1 MKGNLFRDVIAIC
14 LVIILMTFLGGGAL
28 ADDGVSTNKFNVAIV
43 LDSSGSM
50 AGTDPNGYR
59 FEAISQFVN
68 LLTEKGNNVC
78 AVVFSGDIAASQSV
92 QSMNNQASKNETIDL
107 VRFVKPEGWTNIGK
121 ALELAVD
128 MLEDGDP
135 DLPSVILFLSDGN
148 TELSSGDATN
158 ISLEQKA
165 NAIQECREKGVAIY
179 SVCLNANHTAD
190 VSEMKQMADATAGIF
205 EEVNTADDLPRVFN
219 TFYSVIYGT
228 SSITLVD
235 DAFPTDGVL
244 ETKFEVPGI
253 GVEEVNIIVYGNAIS
268 ETLIRPDGNTS
279 DASFVDSETFLLIK
293 ETDVVPGIWTLR
305 TEGIPGDCIQVN
317 MVYNTNLSV
326 DVTASTN
333 EDYINPAD
341 PITVSARL
349 CADSVVANRA
359 EQYTGYDAELIV
371 SNAYQDELEAYP
383 MSVNGDH
390 FEITRNFDEGVY
402 FYYVRVTGNYL
413 EKNSETF
420 GPITFTASEPSEKEK
435 NNTPPYPV
443 QDPAEYTVNIWPF
456 FGAKLD
462 IDMTTLAV
470 DDQDSALRYK
480 LESSAFIE
488 GQDYTIDGDVIKM
501 THYSLKKGGFTVSAM
516 DSMGLS
522 CEIEVVVTTH
532 NIGLIA
538 LIAIGIV
545 ALVVLA
551 VAGVVAYKNWIAPFM
566 GEITVENVPE
576 RETDT
581 KQKSRGQLKLGAF
594 MVGATGFGRD
604 CYFQASGKNYVTFVS
619 KKPVY
624 TAYEGPVKRV
634 KIMSSSDTEIY
645 PSIEARDHTG
655 DSEAQIVV
663 RFASLLD
670 NLF

>member
-1 MKGNLFRDVIAIC
+1 MKKNLFRDVVATC
-14 LVIILMTFLGGGAL
+14 LVIIMMMTLGGFAL
-28 ADDGVSTNKFNVAIV
+28 ADGYASTNKFNVAIV
-43 LDSSGSM
+43 LDASGSM
-50 AGTDPNGYR
+50 ASTDPNGYR

-68 LLTEKGNNVC
+68 LLTETGNNVG
-78 AVVFSGDIAASQSV
+78 AVIFSGDIAASQNV
-92 QSMNNQASKNETIDL
+92 LPMNNQSSKNGTIDL
-107 VRFVKPEGWTNIGK
+107 VRSVPPEGWTNIGE

-135 DLPSVILFLSDGN
+135 NLPSVILFLSDGN
-148 TELSSGDATN
+148 TELATDDATN

-165 NAIQECREKGVAIY
+165 NAIQECREKGISIY
-179 SVCLNANHTAD
+179 SVCLNANYAAD
-190 VSEMKQMADATAGIF
+190 VSEMKQMSDATAGIF

-219 TFYSVIYGT
+219 TFYSMIYGT

-235 DAFPTDGVL
+235 DVFPSDGVL
-244 ETKFEVPGI
+244 ETKFVVPGI

-268 ETLIRPDGNTS
+268 ETLIRPDGNVS
-279 DASFVDSETFLLIK
+279 DASIVDSETFSLIK
-293 ETDVVPGIWTLR
+293 EVDVVPGLWTLR
-305 TEGIPGDCIQVN
+305 TEGIPGDRIQVN

-326 DVTASTN
+326 DVNASTN
-333 EDYINPAD
+333 EEYINPAD
-341 PITVSARL
+341 PITISARL
-349 CADSVVANRA
+349 RAGSIVANRA
-359 EQYTGYDAELIV
+359 EQYTGYNAELVV
-371 SNAYQDELEAYP
+371 SDAYQDNLETYP

-413 EKNSETF
+413 EKGSDIF
-420 GPITFTASEPSEKEK
+420 GPITFTTSEPSEEEK

-443 QDPAEYTVNIWPF
+443 ENPAEYTVNIWPF
-456 FGAKLD
+456 FGANLD
-462 IDMTTLAV
+462 IDMTTLAK
-470 DDQDSALRYK
+470 DDQDSTLRYK
-480 LESSAFIE
+480 LESSAFID
-488 GQDYTIDGDVIKM
+488 GKDYTVDGNTIRM

-522 CEIEVVVTTH
+522 CEIEVIVTTH

-538 LIAIGIV
+538 LIAIGIAALIV
-545 ALVVLA
+545 LVV
-551 VAGVVAYKNWIAPFM
+551 AGIIAYKNFVAPFM

-581 KQKSRGQLKLGAF
+581 KQKSRGRLRLGAF
-594 MVGATGFGRD
+594 MVGMTGFGQD

-619 KKPVY
+619 RKPVY
-624 TAYEGPVKRV
+624 TAYEGPVKKV

-645 PSIEARDHTG
+645 PSVEARDHTG
-655 DSEAQIVV
+655 DSEAEIIV

>member
-1 MKGNLFRDVIAIC
+1 MKKGLFRGAIVTC
-14 LVIILMTFLGGGAL
+14 LVIILALSLGGLVL
-28 ADDGVSTNKFNVAIV
+28 AEENVSTNKFNVAIV
-43 LDSSGSM
+43 LDASGSM
-50 AGTDPNGYR
+50 ASTDPNGYR

-68 LLTEKGNNVC
+68 LLTETGNNVG
-78 AVVFSGDIAASQSV
+78 AVIFSGDIAASQTV
-92 QSMNNQASKNETIDL
+92 LPMNNQISKDETVDL
-107 VRFVKPEGWTNIGK
+107 VRSVPPEGWTNIGE

-135 DLPSVILFLSDGN
+135 NLPSVILFLSDGN
-148 TELSSGDATN
+148 TELATDDATN

-165 NAIQECREKGVAIY
+165 DAIQECREKGIAIY
-179 SVCLNANHTAD
+179 SVCLNANYAAD
-190 VSEMKQMADATAGIF
+190 ISEMKQMSDATAGIF

-219 TFYSVIYGT
+219 TFYSMIYGT

-235 DAFPTDGVL
+235 DVFPSDGIL

-253 GVEEVNIIVYGNAIS
+253 GVEEVNIIIYGNAIS
-268 ETLIRPDGNTS
+268 KTLIRPDGNIS
-279 DASFVDSETFLLIK
+279 DASFVDSETFSLIK
-293 ETDVVPGIWTLR
+293 EADVVSGLWTLR
-305 TEGIPGDCIQVN
+305 TEGIPGDRIQVN

-326 DVTASTN
+326 DVNASTN
-333 EDYINPAD
+333 EEYINPAD
-341 PITVSARL
+341 PITISARL
-349 CADSVVANRA
+349 RTGSVVANRA
-359 EQYTGYDAELIV
+359 EQYIGYNAELVV
-371 SNAYQDELEAYP
+371 SDAYQDALETYP

-413 EKNSETF
+413 EKCSETY
-420 GPITFTASEPSEKEK
+420 GPITFTTSEPSEEEK

-443 QDPAEYTVNIWPF
+443 ENPAKYTVNIWPF
-456 FGAKLD
+456 FGANLD
-462 IDMTTLAV
+462 IDMTTLAK
-470 DDQDSALRYK
+470 DDQDSTLRYK
-480 LESSAFIE
+480 LESSAFID
-488 GQDYTIDGDVIKM
+488 GKDYTVDGNTIKM
-501 THYSLKKGGFTVSAM
+501 THYSLKKGGFTVSAT

-522 CEIEVVVTTH
+522 CEIEVIVATH

-538 LIAIGIV
+538 LIAIGIAALIV
-545 ALVVLA
+545 LVV
-551 VAGVVAYKNWIAPFM
+551 AGIIAYKNWIAPFM
-566 GEITVENVPE
+566 GEITVENVSE

-581 KQKSRGQLKLGAF
+581 KQKSRGRLRLGAF
-594 MVGATGFGRD
+594 MVGSTGFGQD
-604 CYFQASGKNYVTFVS
+604 CYFQASGKNYITFVS

-624 TAYEGPVKRV
+624 TAYEGPVKKV

-645 PSIEARDHTG
+645 PSLEARDHTG